1 MPKKKQPIIIPEV
14 IEEHDN
20 KLPIIKEV
28 IEEHDNKLPIIKE
41 VHLIKDLNITSS
53 FMPTNVLFGS
63 RCDLKLLES
72 GDVECRL
79 DHRPNELIVIKLNNI
94 AAICY
99 EEK

>member
-20 KLPIIKEV
+20 NLP
-28 IEEHDNKLPIIKE
+28 KLPIIKE

-63 RCDLKLLES
+63 RCDLKLLEC